1 MVGAAI
7 SEKMTHPPGCATGHF
22 KPGGK
27 MGNKYKAGGTYIE
40 RELFESK
47 AYLSLKGFAPQ
58 LLTLIL
64 GKRQF
69 RMEGR
74 KGKQKR
80 VCINCDSLNITYTEF
95 KNSYGISQP
104 KMTRGIDQLLEK
116 GFISIVHPGGAFRK
130 DKAVYSL
137 STNWIIWQTGT
148 VFESREKE
156 NIKRGFCKPK
166 EKLSHT

>member
-1 MVGAAI
+1 MKKKSCNVSRRI
-7 SEKMTHPPGCATGHF
+7 SGHKPKGNKMS
-22 KPGGK
+22 K
-27 MGNKYKAGGTYIE
+27 KYKAGGTFIE

-69 RMEGR
+69 KVEGR

-95 KNSYGISQP
+95 KNEYGISQP
-104 KMTRGIDQLLEK
+104 KMTRAIDQLLEK
-116 GFISIVHPGGAFRK
+116 GFISIMHPGGAFRK

-148 VFESREKE
+148 IFESRKKE
-156 NIKRGFCKPK
+156 TIKRGFCKPK

>member
-1 MVGAAI
+1 
-7 SEKMTHPPGCATGHF
+7 MT
-22 KPGGK
+22 K
-27 MGNKYKAGGTYIE
+27 KYKSGGTFIE

-58 LLTLIL
+58 LLTLVL

-69 RMEGR
+69 KMEGR

-80 VCINCDSLNITYTEF
+80 ACMNCESLNITYVEF
-95 KNSYGISQP
+95 KNDFGISQP
-104 KMTRGIDQLLEK
+104 KMTRAIDQLLAK
-116 GFISIVHPGGAFRK
+116 GFLSIVHPGGAFRK

-137 STNWIIWQTGT
+137 STNYIIWQPGT
-148 VFESREKE
+148 VFESRKRE

-166 EKLSHT
+166 K